1 MMLTSTILDSAS
13 EVLAYYAAEYP
24 NLIRKV
30 MKSAGWMMQKQ
41 IKAGILSGAPGGSKY
56 PAILPQPF
64 RARLDELQGSAV
76 KTDTKIMGKL
86 VQAVGY
92 QYADGVLCV
101 GWLSETAVRYGEM
114 EEEGAVKPFDTQAR
128 QRFLE
133 AGLTPRM
140 DKSEIVIPKRS
151 TYSRMFLILQGQIA
165 PYIEEKMDEYL
176 TKGVP
181 DPVKNP
187 RKYVVKG

>member
-24 NLIRKV
+24 AFIRKA
-30 MKSAGWMMQKQ
+30 MKSAGWMLQKQ
-41 IKAGILSGAPGGSKY
+41 IKAGILSGAPGGSQY

-86 VQAVGY
+86 AQAVGY
-92 QYADGVLCV
+92 QYADGVLRV
-101 GWLSETAVRYGEM
+101 GWLSATAVRYGEM

-128 QRFLE
+128 QRFLA
-133 AGLTPRM
+133 AGLTPRSA
-140 DKSEIVIPKRS
+140 KAEIVIPKRP
-151 TYSRMFLILQGQIA
+151 TYTPMFAVLRGQIA
-165 PYIEEKMDEYL
+165 PYIEERMDEYL

-181 DPVKNP
+181 APVKNP